1 MKEHLF
7 EELTATR
14 LAVMRTE
21 ARAKGRITYDCMNVI
36 VKGDRA
42 VCKKGYDLG
51 DRIKHDLDLL
61 QVLKGKTASACKKC
75 VDYDEEKGE

>member
-1 MKEHLF
+1 MDDLQ
-7 EELTATR
+7 LTE
-14 LAVMRTE
+14 MRVE
-21 ARAKGRITYDCMNVI
+21 ARIQGRITYDCINAI
-36 VKGDRA
+36 VKGDK
-42 VCKKGYDLG
+42 VICKKGYDLG